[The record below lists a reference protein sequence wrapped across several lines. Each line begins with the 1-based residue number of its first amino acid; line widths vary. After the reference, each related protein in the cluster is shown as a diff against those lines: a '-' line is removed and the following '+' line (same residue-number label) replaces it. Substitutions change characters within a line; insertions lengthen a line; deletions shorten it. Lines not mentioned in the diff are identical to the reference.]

1 MQVLQQQ
8 QAHVPNTPLYPTPAA
23 PVQQAADIDI
33 TELESLLCKI
43 MESCTKD
50 SISVSC
56 SLLTCSQIFQCFQIL
71 VTCIFVKVVQV
82 PNAFRKNLNRPF
94 HSYVLRCLAFE

>member
-8 QAHVPNTPLYPTPAA
+8 QAQVATVPLYPTPVA

-56 SLLTCSQIFQCFQIL
+56 SMLTCSQIFQCFKVL
-71 VTCIFVKVVQV
+71 ATCIFVKVVQV
-82 PNAFRKNLNRPF
+82 PHAFCKN
-94 HSYVLRCLAFE
+94 FE

>member
-8 QAHVPNTPLYPTPAA
+8 QAHVANVPLYPTPAA
-23 PVQQAADIDI
+23 PVQQAADVDI

-56 SLLTCSQIFQCFQIL
+56 SMLFQFSSVFKFLLPTSLSRF
-71 VTCIFVKVVQV
+71 
-82 PNAFRKNLNRPF
+82 
-94 HSYVLRCLAFE
+94 

>member
-8 QAHVPNTPLYPTPAA
+8 QAQVANVPLYPTPAA
-23 PVQQAADIDI
+23 PVQQAADVDI

-56 SLLTCSQIFQCFQIL
+56 SLLTCSHIFQCFQIL
-71 VTCIFVKVVQV
+71 ATCIFVKV
-82 PNAFRKNLNRPF
+82 LNTTCI
-94 HSYVLRCLAFE
+94 S